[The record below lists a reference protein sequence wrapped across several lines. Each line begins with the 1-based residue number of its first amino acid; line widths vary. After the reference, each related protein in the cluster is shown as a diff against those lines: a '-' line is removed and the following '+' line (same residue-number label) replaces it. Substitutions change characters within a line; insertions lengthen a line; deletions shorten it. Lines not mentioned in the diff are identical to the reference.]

1 MTKLFTITLGTL
13 LVLLFAGCTASKS
26 ASKEDVSSILHEAKE
41 YQHEANEA
49 LQEFRFVGK
58 YIKESEKLLKEGK
71 TDKARMLANKALT
84 QAKRGV
90 EQGKISK
97 KVWMSA
103 VPK

>member
-13 LVLLFAGCTASKS
+13 LVLLFLGCTAST
-26 ASKEDVSSILHEAKE
+26 AVSKDDVLSILHEAKE
-41 YQHEANEA
+41 YQHEANEG

-58 YIKESEKLLKEGK
+58 YIKDAEKFLKEGK
-71 TDKARMLANKALT
+71 IDKAKVLATKALT

-90 EQGKISK
+90 EQAKISK